1 MRALLLLVALVAAG
15 CGSTP
20 YAEVFIGYRLSDGG
34 FASCSDENAGVRLG
48 TEWALSN
55 GYSVSAEYEHVS
67 HLLCGKPF
75 HGKGGTHKEDF
86 TDHAGIKF
94 RKEWQ

>member
-1 MRALLLLVALVAAG
+1 MRALLLLAGLVLAG

-20 YAEVFIGYRLSDGG
+20 YAEAFIGYRLSDGG
-34 FASCSDENAGVRLG
+34 FESCSNENAGVRLG

-75 HGKGGTHKEDF
+75 GISKPEDF
-86 TDHAGIKF
+86 TDHAGVKF
-94 RKEWQ
+94 RKEWK